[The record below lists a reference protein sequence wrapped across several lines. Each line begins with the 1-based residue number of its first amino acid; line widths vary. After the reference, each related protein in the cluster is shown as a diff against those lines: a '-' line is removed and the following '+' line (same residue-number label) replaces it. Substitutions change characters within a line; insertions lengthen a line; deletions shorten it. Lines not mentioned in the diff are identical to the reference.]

1 MEPSIEL
8 RNKLKYKQKFGSHR
22 VAFQISRE
30 KINYSVGGSGTT
42 D

>member
-1 MEPSIEL
+1 MEPNIEL

-22 VAFQISRE
+22 VAFHISGE
-30 KINYSVGGSGTT
+30 KINYSVSSNGTA